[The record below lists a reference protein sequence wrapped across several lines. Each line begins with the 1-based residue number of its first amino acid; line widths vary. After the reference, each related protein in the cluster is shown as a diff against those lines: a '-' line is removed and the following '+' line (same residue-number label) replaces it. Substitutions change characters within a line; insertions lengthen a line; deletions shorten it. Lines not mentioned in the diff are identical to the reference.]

1 MCERATG
8 RTVYA
13 CILIKMSAK
22 DSWEKDMKIKAFTA
36 KGATSTTLRVEYS
49 WIPKRCDHCK
59 LFGHDL
65 ATCPPTHT
73 TSSPVL
79 KTAMPIPKEVDKEC
93 FQTVKRRARAIHILK
108 KKVQVD
114 NRKNKGSAL
123 KIAQVY
129 KLIIRDPKTKNVST
143 NMFDAFSHQ
152 RVNDTKDGCSI
163 PPNIHSR
170 GTLPT
175 SDTQSGFFPS
185 SHISNPVDQKLTM
198 YVRYPPSL
206 SLFFLGVS
214 TLSL

>member
-1 MCERATG
+1 ME
-8 RTVYA
+8 
-13 CILIKMSAK
+13 MSAK
-22 DSWEKDMKIKAFTA
+22 DSWEKYMKIKSFTA

-65 ATCPPTHT
+65 ATCLTHT

-114 NRKNKGSAL
+114 NRKSKGFAL

-163 PPNIHSR
+163 PPNIYSR
-170 GTLPT
+170 DTLPT
-175 SDTQSGFFPS
+175 SDTQPSFFHCG
-185 SHISNPVDQKLTM
+185 HISNPVDE
-198 YVRYPPSL
+198 S
-206 SLFFLGVS
+206 
-214 TLSL
+214 